1 MANKNN
7 SKTQNNSKKEN
18 TQVITPAKAE
28 TKKVNPIEAITAKI
42 PALAKTGKATSSIY
56 KAELFDGQD
65 DKGKKAIRRKVRRIR
80 DQFLGAFLEAK
91 NKPEVLNGLQKD
103 WMEFASQVYNNAQFI
118 FEKNTSEE
126 DQKLC
131 QDFVK
136 AMAALTK

>member
-1 MANKNN
+1 MANVTATPKANKNI
-7 SKTQNNSKKEN
+7 KDVKKPE
-18 TQVITPAKAE
+18 TKVE
-28 TKKVNPIEAITAKI
+28 TKKVNPLEAIAAKI
-42 PALAKTGKATSSIY
+42 PALAKAGKTTSSIY

-91 NKPEVLNGLQKD
+91 NKPEVLKGLQKD

-131 QDFVK
+131 QEFVK
-136 AMAALTK
+136 AMASTIK

>member
-1 MANKNN
+1 MANKSN

-28 TKKVNPIEAITAKI
+28 TKKANPLEAIAAKI
-42 PALAKTGKATSSIY
+42 PALAKASKATSSIY

-80 DQFLGAFLEAK
+80 DQFLGAFLEAQG
-91 NKPEVLNGLQKD
+91 KPEILKALQKD
-103 WMEFASQVYNNAQFI
+103 WMEFASQVYNNTQFI

-136 AMAALTK
+136 AMASLK

>member
-1 MANKNN
+1 MANVNATPKANKNI
-7 SKTQNNSKKEN
+7 KDVKKPE
-18 TQVITPAKAE
+18 TKVE
-28 TKKVNPIEAITAKI
+28 TKKANPLEAIAAKI
-42 PALAKTGKATSSIY
+42 PALAKAGKTTSSIY
-56 KAELFDGQD
+56 KAELFAGQD

-91 NKPEVLNGLQKD
+91 NKPEVLKGLQKD

-131 QDFVK
+131 QEFVK
-136 AMAALTK
+136 AMASTIK

>member
-1 MANKNN
+1 MANVTATPKANKNI
-7 SKTQNNSKKEN
+7 KDVKKPE
-18 TQVITPAKAE
+18 TKVE
-28 TKKVNPIEAITAKI
+28 TKKVNPLEAITAKI
-42 PALAKTGKATSSIY
+42 PALAKAGKTTSSIY

-91 NKPEVLNGLQKD
+91 NKPEVLKGLQKD

-131 QDFVK
+131 QEFVK
-136 AMAALTK
+136 AMASTIK